1 MPLVLLASAS
11 ERRRALMSE
20 FFGIDGIELIFSTL
34 EEAEPEP
41 SARLEVCLQVEA
53 SCLQKARAAASEQ
66 GTRDDPSLELIVVS
80 DTLVEDPDDSRV
92 ALGKPKDKMGA
103 ASTLIRLS
111 GRRHKVWSSTAIM
124 TRNGTGVE
132 VGFGWQA
139 KIWTDFSIVE
149 FDEISGQIME
159 DLIGSDSWIGKAG
172 GYDLAGKAESFS
184 RTIEG
189 EDVTVLGFSTSAIEE
204 LKNMLV

>member
-11 ERRRALMSE
+11 ERRRTLMSKK
-20 FFGIDGIELIFSTL
+20 FGIDGVELFFTTL

-41 SARLEVCLQVEA
+41 STRLEVRLQVEA

-66 GTRDDPSLELIVVS
+66 YTRDHPSLELIVVS
-80 DTLVEDPDDSRV
+80 DTLVEDPDDILV
-92 ALGKPKDKMGA
+92 ALGKPKDKMSA

-132 VGFGWQA
+132 VGFGWRA

-149 FDEISGQIME
+149 FDEIGGQKME
-159 DLIGSDSWIGKAG
+159 DMIGSGSWIGKAG
-172 GYDLAGKAESFS
+172 GYDLAGKAGSFS

-189 EDVTVLGFSTSAIEE
+189 EDVTVLGFSTRAIEE
-204 LKNMLV
+204 LRNILV